1 MIQMAADTQCSFQ
14 SFHSTVNCSNLDT
27 FYPVNSFPTSLS
39 TILLTESGLLFT
51 KFTESFIICQSHLN
65 ELQEQNRLRK
75 KSKCCGIPL
84 HLSSHHL
91 KNKKRSGKLKAD
103 RYLTSQQVEEI
114 SKRYGSVLPVGTP
127 ICTSCRGKI
136 FRDGFSD
143 SDVNQSVE
151 EVPSQIEDPL
161 QQQTESS
168 EGFFLRPRPDHSYE
182 YYEHVHDSN
191 LSSQETQQ
199 SQNSQASEA
208 SVANIDRLGKLN

>member
-1 MIQMAADTQCSFQ
+1 MAADTQCSFQ

-27 FYPVNSFPTSLS
+27 FYPVNSFPTSLT

-84 HLSSHHL
+84 HLSSHNL
-91 KNKKRSGKLKAD
+91 KNKRRSGKLKAD

-114 SKRYGSVLPVGTP
+114 SKKYGSVLPVGTP

-136 FRDGFSD
+136 FRDSLSS

-151 EVPSQIEDPL
+151 VVPVSII
-161 QQQTESS
+161 
-168 EGFFLRPRPDHSYE
+168 
-182 YYEHVHDSN
+182 V
-191 LSSQETQQ
+191 
-199 SQNSQASEA
+199 
-208 SVANIDRLGKLN
+208 

>member
-1 MIQMAADTQCSFQ
+1 MAADTQCSFQ

-84 HLSSHHL
+84 HLSSHNL

-114 SKRYGSVLPVGTP
+114 SKKYGSVLPVGTRKFTFYKY
-127 ICTSCRGKI
+127 TSYTYITLCVK
-136 FRDGFSD
+136 
-143 SDVNQSVE
+143 
-151 EVPSQIEDPL
+151 
-161 QQQTESS
+161 
-168 EGFFLRPRPDHSYE
+168 SYSLK
-182 YYEHVHDSN
+182 DF
-191 LSSQETQQ
+191 QQ
-199 SQNSQASEA
+199 S
-208 SVANIDRLGKLN
+208 LNFQ